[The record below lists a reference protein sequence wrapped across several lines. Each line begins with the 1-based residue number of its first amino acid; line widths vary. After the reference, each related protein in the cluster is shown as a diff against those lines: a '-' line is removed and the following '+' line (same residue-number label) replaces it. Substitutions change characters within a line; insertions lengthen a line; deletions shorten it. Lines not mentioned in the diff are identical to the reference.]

1 MHVLNF
7 VLRNITEFIGAAVCR
22 KK

>member
-7 VLRNITEFIGAAVCR
+7 VLRNITEFIGPAVCR